1 MTATIPTSS
10 AFSRREVIGTSA
22 AAAVGL
28 AALSAAGPAA
38 ARKPARYR
46 RINVTDP
53 AAAKTIASYKKAIT
67 AMLALPSSDPR
78 NWYRH
83 ALVHTMDCPHGN
95 WWFPVWH
102 RGYIGWFEQVCRDLS
117 GDADFALPYWD
128 WTATPEVPAVMF
140 EGVLNPSDPAYI
152 GTLAEFRKQ
161 YDPELEKMWKAFSP
175 DQIGQLLNRGLR
187 FPADLEF
194 DIGYAGGPMFFDK
207 AHARGIKADAPHLD
221 APTSRAVS
229 LPTLLDALGPRDYL
243 TFGSAKTFFHSGIT
257 GFGVMEGQPHN
268 KVHNN
273 TGGVITTYKD
283 GKPTTIDIG
292 GFMQSNLSPVDPLFF
307 LHHANIDRIW
317 DLWTRKQ
324 LARGYPI
331 FPDGYPGNAPGS
343 DYNLWSSEPFLF
355 FTGVDGKPV
364 AGTTAGAYQ
373 SIGQFDYDYQP
384 GSGEEIV
391 PKTMLA
397 VGAAKPGRA
406 VAVEARPPAA
416 PGGGHKVTLPRSSM
430 LAAGKGEGPRFFAKI
445 TLVLPQHGTDVAVMI
460 NAPDGT
466 TTADPDSP
474 QFAGTLS
481 MFGHHMIHG
490 PVTFTVALTQPLAA
504 LSQRKLLSADGPV
517 DIKVLPLAARAAP
530 MLGAAPHGDHGPAAG
545 SAIRPEVISVVV
557 EAH

>member
-1 MTATIPTSS
+1 MVDKASNPS
-10 AFSRREVIGTSA
+10 AYSRREVIQTSA
-22 AAAVGL
+22 AL
-28 AALSAAGPAA
+28 AAGATALASAGAA
-38 ARKPARYR
+38 SARAPARWR

-53 AAAKTIASYKKAIT
+53 AAGKVLDSYQKAIK

-83 ALVHTMDCPHGN
+83 ALVHTIDCPHGN

-117 GDADFALPYWD
+117 GDPDFALPYWD
-128 WTATPEVPAVMF
+128 WTATPEVPAPMF
-140 EGVLNPSDPAYI
+140 EGVLNPSNPTFIATLDEFNKTFDPV
-152 GTLAEFRKQ
+152 
-161 YDPELEKMWKAFSP
+161 LETMWKAFTP
-175 DQIGQLLNRGLR
+175 DQINQLLIRGLR

-194 DIGYAGGPMFFDK
+194 DIGYPQGPMFFPQ
-207 AHARGIKADAPHLD
+207 AQARGIKANAPHLD
-221 APTSRAVS
+221 APTSKSVS
-229 LPTLLDALGPRDYL
+229 LPTLLDALGPRDYI
-243 TFGSAKTFFHSGIT
+243 TFGSSKTFFHSGIT

-273 TGGVITTYKD
+273 TGGIITTYKD
-283 GKPTTIDIG
+283 GKPVTVDLG

-364 AGTTAGAYQ
+364 AGQTAGAYQ
-373 SIGQFDYDYQP
+373 SIGQFNYDYQP

-391 PKTMLA
+391 PKVMLGA
-397 VGAAKPGRA
+397 GAAPPGRA
-406 VAVEARPPAA
+406 VQIAATPPSK
-416 PGGGHKVTLPRSSM
+416 PGGGHKVTLPKSNLLS
-430 LAAGKGEGPRFFAKI
+430 AGKGEGPKFFAKI
-445 TLVLPQHGTDVAVMI
+445 TLVLPPHGSDVAVMI

-466 TTADPDSP
+466 TTADPNSP
-474 QFAGTLS
+474 QFAGTLT
-481 MFGHHMIHG
+481 MFGHHVIHG
-490 PVTFTVALTQPLAA
+490 PVTFTVALSQPLATLA
-504 LSQRKLLSADGPV
+504 QKKLLSAEAPI
-517 DIKVLPLAARAAP
+517 DIKVLPVGGSSGGG
-530 MLGAAPHGDHGPAAG
+530 MMMAAPHGDHGAG
-545 SAIRPEVISVVV
+545 PSGASVISVVV